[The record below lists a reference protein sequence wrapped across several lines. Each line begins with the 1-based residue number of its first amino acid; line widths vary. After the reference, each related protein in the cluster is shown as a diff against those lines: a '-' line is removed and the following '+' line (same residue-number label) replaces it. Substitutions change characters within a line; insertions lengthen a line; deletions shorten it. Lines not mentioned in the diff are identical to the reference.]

1 MTLNE
6 ALIIFKSWQDY
17 MEIADKFFRLMLPIP
32 ESFLPYPADILEEAL
47 NIVAKH
53 YFANG
58 FYAREMTMPKG
69 CALVGKIHKS
79 EHLCIVS
86 KGAVDI
92 ASEERT
98 ERISAPYTYVSKPG
112 AKRAIYAHEDTVWT
126 TVHMSDEI
134 DVEKL
139 EDELIAESYLQLE
152 SEDKLCLG

>member
-1 MTLNE
+1 MLLKQETRGK
-6 ALIIFKSWQDY
+6 IIHLEDEMKELEQID
-17 MEIADKFFRLMLPIP
+17 IPI
-32 ESFLPYPADILEEAL
+32 
-47 NIVAKH
+47 KH

-58 FYAREMTMPKG
+58 FYAREMTMPQG

-86 KGAVDI
+86 KGVVDI

-98 ERISAPYTYVSKPG
+98 ERIAAPYTYVSKPG

-126 TVHMSDEI
+126 TVHMSDET

-139 EDELIAESYLQLE
+139 EDELIAESFTQLE
-152 SEDKLCLG
+152 KEVKLCLG